1 MKRYEDHV
9 RKDPDLF
16 NAVLELE
23 GKELGCCCKPF
34 PCHGDVLIKLFKE
47 RQGTNLNLNPCIS
60 NSCSVIANSP
70 SSPIDNSSSECPT
83 RILREESDGNWL
95 GDVKC
100 TSKGQE
106 IIDNRSEG
114 IEPQCQGNGPSENN
128 TDVSPPLRLT
138 GGGNTS
144 YEYQENLNSNYQGN
158 DISENSITNS
168 NSSREALSFLT
179 QDNSMSEQDIRDVL
193 FEAGY
198 SVEAIENI
206 TSKSVNLN
214 NSSEIKESDSFTEPG
229 DKSAF
234 DILRQIRVENVNRV
248 MIGTLNI
255 NSLAPKFDQLR
266 EVIGKNLDILTIQET
281 KLDASFPPQQFI
293 LDGYSEPYRLDRNRD
308 GGGVLIYVREDIPS
322 KELNKHNF
330 TKYVEGL
337 FIEINLRK
345 TKLLFFGGYRS
356 DHKNYGIQYQR
367 MIF

>member
-1 MKRYEDHV
+1 M
-9 RKDPDLF
+9 
-16 NAVLELE
+16 
-23 GKELGCCCKPF
+23 
-34 PCHGDVLIKLFKE
+34 
-47 RQGTNLNLNPCIS
+47 NLNPCFS

-158 DISENSITNS
+158 DILENSITNS

-198 SVEAIENI
+198 TNEAIENVV
-206 TSKSVNLN
+206 TAKSENLN
-214 NSSEIKESDSFTEPG
+214 NSSELKESDTSWSESG

-266 EVIGKNLDILTIQET
+266 EVIGKDL
-281 KLDASFPPQQFI
+281 
-293 LDGYSEPYRLDRNRD
+293 
-308 GGGVLIYVREDIPS
+308 
-322 KELNKHNF
+322 
-330 TKYVEGL
+330 
-337 FIEINLRK
+337 
-345 TKLLFFGGYRS
+345 
-356 DHKNYGIQYQR
+356 
-367 MIF
+367 